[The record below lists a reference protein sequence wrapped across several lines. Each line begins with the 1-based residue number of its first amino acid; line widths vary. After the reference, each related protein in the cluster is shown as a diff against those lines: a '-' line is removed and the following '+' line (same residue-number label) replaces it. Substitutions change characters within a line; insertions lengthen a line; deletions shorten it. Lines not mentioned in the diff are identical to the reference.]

1 MGTRPGIVAEA
12 AIAVL
17 AARLSY
23 ELPGLEQDEIRRIAR
38 AQAAELTKAG
48 FHITVPVAAVA
59 TTTRRLKAERTPA
72 TT

>member
-1 MGTRPGIVAEA
+1 MTRPGLVTEA

-38 AQAAELTKAG
+38 AQAAELTRSG

-59 TTTRRLKAERTPA
+59 TTQRRLKAERT
-72 TT
+72 T

>member
-1 MGTRPGIVAEA
+1 MTRPGLVAEA

-23 ELPGLEQDEIRRIAR
+23 EMRGLEESEIQRIAR
-38 AQAAELTKAG
+38 HQAAELTRAG
-48 FHITVPVAAVA
+48 FHITVPVEAVA
-59 TTTRRLKAERTPA
+59 TARRRLKAERTP